1 MGANKLVNKSNQ
13 VERIRRQS
21 LDFWLSQSQMGG
33 FLSMDVLDSL
43 DECKTSDCQRYLNY
57 NSLSYFYM

>member
-21 LDFWLSQSQMGG
+21 LDFWLSQSQMGA
-33 FLSMDVLDSL
+33 LSMDVLDSL
-43 DECKTSDCQRYLNY
+43 DECKTSDCQRYLND